1 MEEQSF
7 GVWLQDQIQESDMTV
22 KEAAEKAGPL
32 PLLYFY
38 LTDKRLP
45 VPESARKL
53 AEALEVDAEEVVQFA
68 RKSIGSP
75 QKSRAHNPQ
84 RNVPLTAARQLRFE
98 VSLRITR
105 SVIWIALTVIIFLP
119 FLRNNLCFG
128 LKSTQFY
135 REQGYR

>member
-7 GVWLQDQIQESDMTV
+7 GVWLEEQIQESDMTV
-22 KEAAEKAGPL
+22 KEAAEQAGPR

-53 AEALEVDAEEVVQFA
+53 AEALESDAEEVVQFA
-68 RKSIGSP
+68 RKNIGSP

-84 RNVPLTAARQLRFE
+84 RNVPLTRRASTKIRGFAANNE
-98 VSLRITR
+98 VGDMDRPYSDYLFTVLKEQPMFWAKKY
-105 SVIWIALTVIIFLP
+105 SVL
-119 FLRNNLCFG
+119 
-128 LKSTQFY
+128 S
-135 REQGYR
+135 